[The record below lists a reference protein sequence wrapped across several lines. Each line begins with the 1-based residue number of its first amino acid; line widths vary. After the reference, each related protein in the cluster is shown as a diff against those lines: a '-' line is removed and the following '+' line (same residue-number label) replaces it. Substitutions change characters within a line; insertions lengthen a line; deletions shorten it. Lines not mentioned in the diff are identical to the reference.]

1 MHYWPDWA
9 EFRPPPPA
17 APPRTPLRD
26 IVLAA
31 LAEAFLT
38 RRDTVFRLTSC
49 TGCAP
54 GRLCADHAEDLAAA
68 RVYEAAY
75 ARIAGYGS
83 DGALLHALGGL
94 T

>member
-1 MHYWPDWA
+1 MRYWPDRT
-9 EFRPPPPA
+9 EFRPPPPP
-17 APPRTPLRD
+17 APALGPLRD

-38 RRDTVFRLTSC
+38 RRETVFRLTSC
-49 TGCAP
+49 DGCRP
-54 GRLCADHAEDLAAA
+54 GALCAGHAEDVAAA

-83 DGALLHALGGL
+83 DGALLAVLGGL
-94 T
+94 A

>member
-1 MHYWPDWA
+1 VIVWH
-9 EFRPPPPA
+9 EFTPPPPQA
-17 APPRTPLRD
+17 ALGPLRD

-38 RRDTVFRLTSC
+38 RRETVFRLTSC
-49 TGCAP
+49 DGCRP
-54 GRLCADHAEDLAAA
+54 GALCAGHAEDVAAA

-83 DGALLHALGGL
+83 DGALLAALGGL
-94 T
+94 A